1 MLEKIIL
8 EGKNKEELLNSFL
21 EQNNLSLEEIY
32 LKEEQTEA
40 KLFKSKKVKIEIIK
54 KEDIKKYLKE
64 YIKVM
69 GSNMGLTIN
78 SEIREKEDAYEIML
92 ISDNNNILI
101 GKDGKT
107 LNAIQ
112 LLLHQS
118 INNQVG
124 FNIHI
129 TVDVSNYKEKKI
141 KRLEHEVRKIMQEV
155 EKTKIEAKMDA
166 MNSYERRLVHT
177 IVSENSNLE
186 TESFGEHPN
195 RYVVIRYKENLS
207 QIIKLTCD

>member
-1 MLEKIIL
+1 MLEKVIL
-8 EGKNKEELLNSFL
+8 EGKQKEELLNKYL
-21 EQNNLSLEEIY
+21 EQNNLSLDEIY

-40 KLFKSKKVKIEIIK
+40 KLFKSKKVKLEIIK

-64 YIKVM
+64 YIKTL

-78 SEIREKEDAYEIML
+78 SEIREKEDSYEIML

-141 KRLEHEVRKIMQEV
+141 KRLEREVKKIMQEV
-155 EKTKIEAKMDA
+155 EKTKIEAKLDA

-177 IVSENSNLE
+177 IVSENRNLE

-195 RYVVIRYKENLS
+195 RYVVIRYKENNR
-207 QIIKLTCD
+207 KLQN

>member
-1 MLEKIIL
+1 MLEKIKL

-21 EQNNLSLEEIY
+21 GQNNLSLDEIY

-40 KLFKSKKVKIEIIK
+40 KLFKSKKVKLEIIK

-124 FNIHI
+124 FNIHV
-129 TVDVSNYKEKKI
+129 TVDVSNYKEKKV
-141 KRLEHEVRKIMQEV
+141 KRLEREVKKIMQEV
-155 EKTKIEAKMDA
+155 EKTKIEAKLDA

-195 RYVVIRYKENLS
+195 RYVVIRYKEN
-207 QIIKLTCD
+207 

>member
-21 EQNNLSLEEIY
+21 EQNNLSLDEIY

-40 KLFKSKKVKIEIIK
+40 KLFKSKKVKLEIIK

-124 FNIHI
+124 FNIHV
-129 TVDVSNYKEKKI
+129 TVDVSNYKEKKV
-141 KRLEHEVRKIMQEV
+141 KRLEREVKKIMQEV
-155 EKTKIEAKMDA
+155 EKTKIEAKLDA

-195 RYVVIRYKENLS
+195 RYVVIRYKEN
-207 QIIKLTCD
+207 

>member
-40 KLFKSKKVKIEIIK
+40 KLFKSKKVKLEIIK

-124 FNIHI
+124 FNIHV
-129 TVDVSNYKEKKI
+129 TVDVSNYKEKKV
-141 KRLEHEVRKIMQEV
+141 KRLEREVKKIMQEV
-155 EKTKIEAKMDA
+155 EKTKIEAKLDA

-195 RYVVIRYKENLS
+195 RYVVIRYKEN
-207 QIIKLTCD
+207 

>member
-40 KLFKSKKVKIEIIK
+40 KLFKSKKVKLEIIK
-54 KEDIKKYLKE
+54 KGDIKKYLKE

-124 FNIHI
+124 FNIHV
-129 TVDVSNYKEKKI
+129 TVDVSNYKEKKV
-141 KRLEHEVRKIMQEV
+141 KRLEREVKKIMQEV
-155 EKTKIEAKMDA
+155 EKTKIEAKLDA

-195 RYVVIRYKENLS
+195 RYVVIRYKEN
-207 QIIKLTCD
+207 

>member
-40 KLFKSKKVKIEIIK
+40 KLFKSKKVKLEIIK

-78 SEIREKEDAYEIML
+78 SEIREKEDSYEIML

-124 FNIHI
+124 FNIHVS
-129 TVDVSNYKEKKI
+129 VDVSNYKEKKV
-141 KRLEHEVRKIMQEV
+141 KRLEREVKKIMQEV
-155 EKTKIEAKMDA
+155 EKTKIEAKLDA

-195 RYVVIRYKENLS
+195 RYVVIRYKE
-207 QIIKLTCD
+207 K